1 MKTLREDLDIRLNEL
16 FSKILNK
23 NMGRKIIEQTGEVIS
38 KKRNCL
44 KAATHSILL
53 QQRPLSDVS
62 DKEIYWIIDGLNET
76 LSENG
81 ESNLVKDFK
90 IKDIFTDKEI
100 QKYSKSQFEN
110 VTEAIYPISFKVLK
124 ISDDQWLS
132 TISSKK
138 LFELY
143 KNQIINYNKN
153 TQRPLKEVT
162 KHGVKTYKINKN
174 KQSVNA
180 IKEDLKKGLFIPNC
194 LTFNINMDNP
204 SNEYYIDEENR
215 ELVLENGQ
223 FDLIDG
229 FHRYSAIT
237 ELLLENPDIEFNFG
251 IWIMNFDENKSCRFI
266 AQEDKRNKINK
277 TYTKSLD
284 ALNGDNF
291 SSRIVQVLNE
301 NNNSPFKG
309 KLTRYNDN
317 NINYDDVVI
326 TINDNF
332 KCNTRMEANRLSE
345 NIIKSFEILE
355 DDNIDITNL
364 NSNEI
369 IVSLVGI
376 SLLLSNEIDNSTFV
390 SKVKTYINSNNT
402 LNTNRKIINYYNN

>member
-1 MKTLREDLDIRLNEL
+1 MKTLREDLDIKLNDL

-38 KKRNCL
+38 KKRNYL

-62 DKEIYWIIDGLNET
+62 DKEIYWVIDGLNET

-100 QKYSKSQFEN
+100 QKYSKSKFEN
-110 VTEAIYPISFKVLK
+110 VTETIYPISFKVLK

-162 KHGVKTYKINKN
+162 KHGIKTYKINKN

-204 SNEYYIDEENR
+204 SNEYYVDEENG

-291 SSRIVQVLNE
+291 SSRIIQVLNE

-309 KLTRYNDN
+309 KLTRYNDS

-376 SLLLSNEIDNSTFV
+376 SLLLSNEIEDKTFV

>member
-1 MKTLREDLDIRLNEL
+1 MKTLREDLDIRLNDL
-16 FSKILNK
+16 FTKILNK
-23 NMGRKIIEQTGEVIS
+23 NMGRKIIEQTGEVVS
-38 KKRNCL
+38 KKRNYL

-62 DKEIYWIIDGLNET
+62 DKEIYWVIDGLNET
-76 LSENG
+76 LSKNG
-81 ESNLVKDFK
+81 ELNLVKDFK

-100 QKYSKSQFEN
+100 QKYSKSKFEN
-110 VTEAIYPISFKVLK
+110 VTETIYPISFKVLK

-204 SNEYYIDEENR
+204 SNEYYVDEENR

-284 ALNGDNF
+284 VLNGDNF

-309 KLTRYNDN
+309 KLTRYNDS

-376 SLLLSNEIDNSTFV
+376 SLLLSNEIEDKTFV

>member
-1 MKTLREDLDIRLNEL
+1 MKTLREDLDIRLNDL

-38 KKRNCL
+38 KKRNYL

-62 DKEIYWIIDGLNET
+62 DKEIYWVVDGLNET
-76 LSENG
+76 LSKNG

-100 QKYSKSQFEN
+100 QKYSKSKFEN
-110 VTEAIYPISFKVLK
+110 VTETIYPISLKVLK

-204 SNEYYIDEENR
+204 SNEYYVDEENG

-309 KLTRYNDN
+309 KLTRYNDS
-317 NINYDDVVI
+317 NINYDDIVI

-332 KCNTRMEANRLSE
+332 KCSTRMEANRLSE

-376 SLLLSNEIDNSTFV
+376 SLLLLTR
-390 SKVKTYINSNNT
+390 
-402 LNTNRKIINYYNN
+402 L

>member
-1 MKTLREDLDIRLNEL
+1 MKTLREDLDIRLNDL
-16 FSKILNK
+16 FTKILNK

-38 KKRNCL
+38 EKRNYL

-62 DKEIYWIIDGLNET
+62 DKEIYWVIDGLNET
-76 LSENG
+76 LSKNG
-81 ESNLVKDFK
+81 ELNLVKDFK

-100 QKYSKSQFEN
+100 QKYSKSKFEN
-110 VTEAIYPISFKVLK
+110 VTETIYPISFKVLK

-204 SNEYYIDEENR
+204 SNEYYVDEENG

-291 SSRIVQVLNE
+291 SSRIIQVLNE

-309 KLTRYNDN
+309 KLTRYNDS

-332 KCNTRMEANRLSE
+332 KCSTRMEANRLSE

-376 SLLLSNEIDNSTFV
+376 SLLLSNEIEDKTFV

-402 LNTNRKIINYYNN
+402 LSTNRKIINYYNN

>member
-1 MKTLREDLDIRLNEL
+1 MKTLREDLDIRLNDL
-16 FSKILNK
+16 FTKILNK

-38 KKRNCL
+38 EKRNYL

-62 DKEIYWIIDGLNET
+62 DKEIYWVIDGLNET
-76 LSENG
+76 LIENG
-81 ESNLVKDFK
+81 ELNLVKDFK

-100 QKYSKSQFEN
+100 QKYSKSKFEN
-110 VTEAIYPISFKVLK
+110 VTETIYPISFKVLK

-204 SNEYYIDEENR
+204 SNEYYVDEENK

-291 SSRIVQVLNE
+291 SSRIIQVLNE

-309 KLTRYNDN
+309 KLTRYNDS

-376 SLLLSNEIDNSTFV
+376 SLLLSNEIEDKTFV

>member
-1 MKTLREDLDIRLNEL
+1 MKTLREDLDIRLNDL

-23 NMGRKIIEQTGEVIS
+23 NMGRKIIEQTGEVVS
-38 KKRNCL
+38 KKRNYL

-62 DKEIYWIIDGLNET
+62 DKEIYWVIDGLNET

-100 QKYSKSQFEN
+100 QKYSKSKFEN
-110 VTEAIYPISFKVLK
+110 VTETIYPISFKVLK

-204 SNEYYIDEENR
+204 SNEYYVDEENK

-291 SSRIVQVLNE
+291 SSRIIQVLNE

-309 KLTRYNDN
+309 KLTRYNDS

-376 SLLLSNEIDNSTFV
+376 SLLLSNEIEDKTFV

-402 LNTNRKIINYYNN
+402 LNTNRKIVNYYNN

>member
-1 MKTLREDLDIRLNEL
+1 MKTLREDLDIRLNDL
-16 FSKILNK
+16 FTKILNK

-38 KKRNCL
+38 KKRNYL

-62 DKEIYWIIDGLNET
+62 DKEIYWVIDGLNET
-76 LSENG
+76 LSKNG
-81 ESNLVKDFK
+81 ELNLVKDFK

-100 QKYSKSQFEN
+100 QKYSKSKFEN
-110 VTEAIYPISFKVLK
+110 VTETIYPISFKVLK

-204 SNEYYIDEENR
+204 SNEYYVDEENG

-291 SSRIVQVLNE
+291 SSRIIQVLNE

-309 KLTRYNDN
+309 KLTRYNDS

-376 SLLLSNEIDNSTFV
+376 SLLLSNEIEDKTFV

>member
-1 MKTLREDLDIRLNEL
+1 MKTLREDLDIKLNDL

-38 KKRNCL
+38 KKRNYL

-62 DKEIYWIIDGLNET
+62 DKEIYWVIDGLNET

-100 QKYSKSQFEN
+100 QKYSKSKFEN
-110 VTEAIYPISFKVLK
+110 VTETIYPISFKVLK

-162 KHGVKTYKINKN
+162 KHGIKTYKINKN

-204 SNEYYIDEENR
+204 SNEYYVDEENG

-284 ALNGDNF
+284 VLNGDNF

-309 KLTRYNDN
+309 KLTRYNDS

-376 SLLLSNEIDNSTFV
+376 SLLLSDEIDNNTFV

>member
-1 MKTLREDLDIRLNEL
+1 MKTLREDLDIRLNDL

-38 KKRNCL
+38 KKRNYL

-62 DKEIYWIIDGLNET
+62 DKEIYWVIDGLNET

-100 QKYSKSQFEN
+100 QKYSKSKFEN
-110 VTEAIYPISFKVLK
+110 VTETIYPISFKVLK

-204 SNEYYIDEENR
+204 SNEYYVDEENG

-309 KLTRYNDN
+309 KLTRYNDS

-376 SLLLSNEIDNSTFV
+376 SLLLSDEIDNNIFV

>member
-1 MKTLREDLDIRLNEL
+1 MKTLREDLDIRLNNL
-16 FSKILNK
+16 FTKILNK

-38 KKRNCL
+38 EKRNYL

-62 DKEIYWIIDGLNET
+62 DKEIYWVIDGLNET

-81 ESNLVKDFK
+81 ELNLVKDFK

-100 QKYSKSQFEN
+100 QKYSKSKFEN
-110 VTEAIYPISFKVLK
+110 VTETIYPISFKVLK

-204 SNEYYIDEENR
+204 SNEYYVDEENR

-291 SSRIVQVLNE
+291 SSRIIQVLNE

-309 KLTRYNDN
+309 KLTRYNDS

-355 DDNIDITNL
+355 DDGIDITNL

-376 SLLLSNEIDNSTFV
+376 SLLLSNEIEDKTFV

>member
-1 MKTLREDLDIRLNEL
+1 MKTLREDLDIRLNDL
-16 FSKILNK
+16 FTKILNK
-23 NMGRKIIEQTGEVIS
+23 NMGRKIIEQTGEVVS
-38 KKRNCL
+38 KKRNYL

-62 DKEIYWIIDGLNET
+62 DKEIYWVIDGLNET

-81 ESNLVKDFK
+81 ESNLIKDFK

-100 QKYSKSQFEN
+100 QKYSKSKFEN
-110 VTEAIYPISFKVLK
+110 VTETIYPISFKVLK

-204 SNEYYIDEENR
+204 SNEYYVDEENG

-291 SSRIVQVLNE
+291 SSRIIQVLNE

-309 KLTRYNDN
+309 KLTRYNDS

-332 KCNTRMEANRLSE
+332 KCSTRMEANRLSE

-376 SLLLSNEIDNSTFV
+376 SLLLSNEIEDKTFV

>member
-1 MKTLREDLDIRLNEL
+1 MKTLREDLDIRLNDL

-38 KKRNCL
+38 KKRNYL

-62 DKEIYWIIDGLNET
+62 DKEIYWVIDGLNET
-76 LSENG
+76 LSKNG
-81 ESNLVKDFK
+81 ELNLVKDFK

-100 QKYSKSQFEN
+100 QKYSKSKFEN
-110 VTEAIYPISFKVLK
+110 VTETIYPISFKVLK

-204 SNEYYIDEENR
+204 SNEYYVDEENR

-291 SSRIVQVLNE
+291 SSRIIQVLNE

-309 KLTRYNDN
+309 KLTRYNDS

>member
-1 MKTLREDLDIRLNEL
+1 MKTLREDLDIRLNDL
-16 FSKILNK
+16 FTKILNK

-38 KKRNCL
+38 EKRNYL

-62 DKEIYWIIDGLNET
+62 DKEIYWVIDGLNET
-76 LSENG
+76 LSKNG
-81 ESNLVKDFK
+81 ELNLVKDFK

-100 QKYSKSQFEN
+100 QKYSKSKFEN
-110 VTEAIYPISFKVLK
+110 VTETIYPISFKVLK

-162 KHGVKTYKINKN
+162 KHGIKTYKINKN

-204 SNEYYIDEENR
+204 SNEYYVDEENR

-291 SSRIVQVLNE
+291 SSRIIQVLNE

-309 KLTRYNDN
+309 KLTRYNDS
-317 NINYDDVVI
+317 NINYDDIVI

-355 DDNIDITNL
+355 DDGIDITNL

-376 SLLLSNEIDNSTFV
+376 SLLLSNEIEDKTFV

-402 LNTNRKIINYYNN
+402 LNTNRKIVNYYNN

>member
-1 MKTLREDLDIRLNEL
+1 MKTLREDLDIRLNDL
-16 FSKILNK
+16 FTKILNK

-38 KKRNCL
+38 EKRNYL

-62 DKEIYWIIDGLNET
+62 DKEIYWVIDGLNET
-76 LSENG
+76 LSKNG
-81 ESNLVKDFK
+81 ELNLVKDFK

-100 QKYSKSQFEN
+100 QKYSKSKFEN
-110 VTEAIYPISFKVLK
+110 VTETIYPISFKVLK

-162 KHGVKTYKINKN
+162 KHGVKIYKINKN

-204 SNEYYIDEENR
+204 SNEYYVDEENG

-291 SSRIVQVLNE
+291 SSRIIQVLNE

-309 KLTRYNDN
+309 KLTRYNDS

-376 SLLLSNEIDNSTFV
+376 SLLLSNEIEDKTFV

>member
-1 MKTLREDLDIRLNEL
+1 MKTLREDLDIRLNDL
-16 FSKILNK
+16 FTKILNK

-38 KKRNCL
+38 EKRNYL

-62 DKEIYWIIDGLNET
+62 DKEIYWVIDGLNET
-76 LSENG
+76 LSKNG
-81 ESNLVKDFK
+81 ELNLVKDFK

-100 QKYSKSQFEN
+100 QKYSKSKFEN
-110 VTEAIYPISFKVLK
+110 VTETIYPISFKVLK

-162 KHGVKTYKINKN
+162 KHGIKTYKINKN
-174 KQSVNA
+174 KQSVNS

-204 SNEYYIDEENR
+204 SNEYYVDEENR

-291 SSRIVQVLNE
+291 SSRIIQVLNE

-309 KLTRYNDN
+309 KLTRYNDS

-332 KCNTRMEANRLSE
+332 KCSTRMEANRLSE

-376 SLLLSNEIDNSTFV
+376 SLLLSNEIEDKTFV

>member
-1 MKTLREDLDIRLNEL
+1 MKTLREDLDIRLNDL

-38 KKRNCL
+38 KKRNYL

-62 DKEIYWIIDGLNET
+62 DKEIYWVIDGLNET

-100 QKYSKSQFEN
+100 QKYSKSKFEN
-110 VTEAIYPISFKVLK
+110 VTETIYPISFKVLK

-204 SNEYYIDEENR
+204 SNEYYVDEENK

-309 KLTRYNDN
+309 KLTRYNDS

-332 KCNTRMEANRLSE
+332 KCSTRMEANRLSE

-376 SLLLSNEIDNSTFV
+376 SLLLSNEIEDKTFV

>member
-1 MKTLREDLDIRLNEL
+1 MKTLREDLDIRLNDL
-16 FSKILNK
+16 FTKILNK
-23 NMGRKIIEQTGEVIS
+23 NMGRKIIEQTGEVVS
-38 KKRNCL
+38 KKRNYL

-62 DKEIYWIIDGLNET
+62 DKEIYWVLDGLNET
-76 LSENG
+76 LSKNG
-81 ESNLVKDFK
+81 GINLVKDFK

-100 QKYSKSQFEN
+100 QKYSKSKFEN
-110 VTEAIYPISFKVLK
+110 VTETIYPISFKVLK

-162 KHGVKTYKINKN
+162 KHGIKTYKINKN

-204 SNEYYIDEENR
+204 SNEYYVDEENG

-291 SSRIVQVLNE
+291 SSRIIQVLNE

-309 KLTRYNDN
+309 KLTRYNDS

>member
-1 MKTLREDLDIRLNEL
+1 MKTLREDLDIRLNDL
-16 FSKILNK
+16 FTKILNK

-38 KKRNCL
+38 EKRNYL

-62 DKEIYWIIDGLNET
+62 DKEIYWVIDGLNET
-76 LSENG
+76 LSKNG
-81 ESNLVKDFK
+81 ELNLVKDFK

-100 QKYSKSQFEN
+100 QKYSKSKFEN
-110 VTEAIYPISFKVLK
+110 VTETIYPISFKVLK

-204 SNEYYIDEENR
+204 SNEYYVDEENG

-309 KLTRYNDN
+309 KLTRYNDS

-332 KCNTRMEANRLSE
+332 KCSTRMEANRLSE

-355 DDNIDITNL
+355 DDGIDITNL

-376 SLLLSNEIDNSTFV
+376 SLLLSNEIEDKTFV

>member
-1 MKTLREDLDIRLNEL
+1 MKTLREDLDIRLNDL

-38 KKRNCL
+38 KKRNYL

-62 DKEIYWIIDGLNET
+62 DKEIYWVIDGLNET
-76 LSENG
+76 LSKNG
-81 ESNLVKDFK
+81 ELNLVKDFK

-100 QKYSKSQFEN
+100 QKYSKSKFEN
-110 VTEAIYPISFKVLK
+110 VTETIYPISFKVLK

-204 SNEYYIDEENR
+204 SNEYYVDEENG
-215 ELVLENGQ
+215 ELILENGQ

-309 KLTRYNDN
+309 KLTRYNDS

-364 NSNEI
+364 NSNDI

-376 SLLLSNEIDNSTFV
+376 SLLLSNEIDNNTFV

>member
-1 MKTLREDLDIRLNEL
+1 MKTLREDLDIRLNDL
-16 FSKILNK
+16 FTKILNK

-38 KKRNCL
+38 EKRNYL

-62 DKEIYWIIDGLNET
+62 DKEIYWVIDGLNET
-76 LSENG
+76 LSKNG
-81 ESNLVKDFK
+81 ELNLVKDFK

-100 QKYSKSQFEN
+100 QKYSKSKFEN
-110 VTEAIYPISFKVLK
+110 VTETIYPISFKVLK

-174 KQSVNA
+174 KQSVND

-204 SNEYYIDEENR
+204 SNEYYVDEENR

-291 SSRIVQVLNE
+291 SSRIIQVLNE

-309 KLTRYNDN
+309 KLTRYNDS
-317 NINYDDVVI
+317 NINYDDIVI

-332 KCNTRMEANRLSE
+332 KCSTRMEANRLSE

-376 SLLLSNEIDNSTFV
+376 SLLLSNEIEDKTFV

>member
-1 MKTLREDLDIRLNEL
+1 MKTLREDLDIRLNDL
-16 FSKILNK
+16 FTKILNK

-38 KKRNCL
+38 EKRNYL

-62 DKEIYWIIDGLNET
+62 DKEIYWVIDGLNET
-76 LSENG
+76 LSKNG
-81 ESNLVKDFK
+81 ELNLVKDFK

-100 QKYSKSQFEN
+100 QKYSKSKFEN
-110 VTEAIYPISFKVLK
+110 VTETIYPISFKVLK

-204 SNEYYIDEENR
+204 SNEYYVDEENG

-309 KLTRYNDN
+309 KLTRYNDS

-376 SLLLSNEIDNSTFV
+376 SLLLSNEIEDKTFV

>member
-1 MKTLREDLDIRLNEL
+1 MKTLREDLDIRLNDL

-38 KKRNCL
+38 KKRNYL

-62 DKEIYWIIDGLNET
+62 DKEIYWVIDGLNET

-81 ESNLVKDFK
+81 ELNLVKDFK

-100 QKYSKSQFEN
+100 QKYSKSKFEN
-110 VTEAIYPISFKVLK
+110 VTETIYPISFKVLK

-204 SNEYYIDEENR
+204 SNEYYVDEENG

-291 SSRIVQVLNE
+291 SSRIIQVLNE
-301 NNNSPFKG
+301 NNNSPFKV
-309 KLTRYNDN
+309 KLTRYNDS

-332 KCNTRMEANRLSE
+332 KCSTRMEANRLSE

-376 SLLLSNEIDNSTFV
+376 SLLLSNEIEDKTFV

-402 LNTNRKIINYYNN
+402 LSTNRKIINYYNN

>member
-204 SNEYYIDEENR
+204 SNEYYVDEENK

-237 ELLLENPDIEFNFG
+237 ELLLENPYIEFNFG

-309 KLTRYNDN
+309 KLTRYNDS

-390 SKVKTYINSNNT
+390 SKVKTYINSNNM

>member
-1 MKTLREDLDIRLNEL
+1 MKTLREDLDIRLNDL
-16 FSKILNK
+16 FTKILNK

-38 KKRNCL
+38 EKRNYL

-62 DKEIYWIIDGLNET
+62 DKEIYWVVDGLNET
-76 LSENG
+76 LSKNG

-100 QKYSKSQFEN
+100 QKYSKSKFEN
-110 VTEAIYPISFKVLK
+110 ITEIIYPITFKVLK

-162 KHGVKTYKINKN
+162 KHGIKTYKINKN

-204 SNEYYIDEENR
+204 SNEYYVDEENG

-291 SSRIVQVLNE
+291 SSRIIQVLNE

-309 KLTRYNDN
+309 KLTRYNDS

-376 SLLLSNEIDNSTFV
+376 SLLLSNEIEDKTFV

>member
-1 MKTLREDLDIRLNEL
+1 MKTLREDFDIRLNEL

-23 NMGRKIIEQTGEVIS
+23 NMGRKIIEQTGEVVS
-38 KKRNCL
+38 KKRNYL

-62 DKEIYWIIDGLNET
+62 DKEIYWVIDGLNET
-76 LSENG
+76 LSKNG
-81 ESNLVKDFK
+81 ELNLVKDFK

-100 QKYSKSQFEN
+100 QKYSKSKFEN
-110 VTEAIYPISFKVLK
+110 VTETIYPISFKVLK

-162 KHGVKTYKINKN
+162 KHGIKTYKINKN

-204 SNEYYIDEENR
+204 SNEYYVDEENG

-237 ELLLENPDIEFNFG
+237 ELLLENPDIEFKFG

-291 SSRIVQVLNE
+291 SSRIIQVLNE

-309 KLTRYNDN
+309 KLTRYNDS

-355 DDNIDITNL
+355 DDGIDITNL

-376 SLLLSNEIDNSTFV
+376 SLLLSNEIEDKTFV

>member
-1 MKTLREDLDIRLNEL
+1 MKTLREDLDIRLNDL

-23 NMGRKIIEQTGEVIS
+23 NMGRKIIEQTGEVVS
-38 KKRNCL
+38 KKRNYL

-62 DKEIYWIIDGLNET
+62 DKEIYWVIDGLNET
-76 LSENG
+76 LSKNG
-81 ESNLVKDFK
+81 ELNLVKDFK

-100 QKYSKSQFEN
+100 QKYSKSKFEN
-110 VTEAIYPISFKVLK
+110 VTETIYPISFKVLK

-204 SNEYYIDEENR
+204 SNEYYVDEENK

-291 SSRIVQVLNE
+291 SSRIIQVLNE

-309 KLTRYNDN
+309 KLTRYNDS

-376 SLLLSNEIDNSTFV
+376 SLLLSNEIEDKTFV

>member
-1 MKTLREDLDIRLNEL
+1 MKTLREDFDIRLNEL

-23 NMGRKIIEQTGEVIS
+23 NMGRKIIEQTGEVVS
-38 KKRNCL
+38 KKRNYL

-62 DKEIYWIIDGLNET
+62 DKEIYWVIDGLNET
-76 LSENG
+76 LSKNG
-81 ESNLVKDFK
+81 ELNLVKDFK

-100 QKYSKSQFEN
+100 QKYSKSKFEN
-110 VTEAIYPISFKVLK
+110 VTETIYPISFKVLK

-204 SNEYYIDEENR
+204 SNEYYVDEENG

-237 ELLLENPDIEFNFG
+237 ELLLENPDIEFKFG

-291 SSRIVQVLNE
+291 SSRIIQVLNE

-309 KLTRYNDN
+309 KLTRYNDS

-355 DDNIDITNL
+355 DDGIDITNL

-376 SLLLSNEIDNSTFV
+376 SLLLSNEIEDKTFV

>member
-1 MKTLREDLDIRLNEL
+1 MKTLREDLDIRLNDL
-16 FSKILNK
+16 FTKILNK
-23 NMGRKIIEQTGEVIS
+23 NMGRKIIEQTGEVVS
-38 KKRNCL
+38 KKRNYL

-53 QQRPLSDVS
+53 KQRPLSDVS
-62 DKEIYWIIDGLNET
+62 DKEIYWVIDGLNET

-81 ESNLVKDFK
+81 EHNLIKNFK
-90 IKDIFTDKEI
+90 IKDIFTNKEI
-100 QKYSKSQFEN
+100 QKYSKSKFEN
-110 VTEAIYPISFKVLK
+110 VTETIYPISFKVLK

-162 KHGVKTYKINKN
+162 KHGIKTYKINKN

-204 SNEYYIDEENR
+204 SNEYYVDEENR

-291 SSRIVQVLNE
+291 SSRIIQVLNE

-309 KLTRYNDN
+309 KLTRYNDS
-317 NINYDDVVI
+317 NINYDDIVI

-376 SLLLSNEIDNSTFV
+376 SLLLSNEIEDKTFV

-402 LNTNRKIINYYNN
+402 LNTNRKIVNYYNN

>member
-1 MKTLREDLDIRLNEL
+1 MKMLREDLDIRLNDL
-16 FSKILNK
+16 FTKILNK

-38 KKRNCL
+38 KKRNYL

-62 DKEIYWIIDGLNET
+62 DKEIYWVIDGLNET
-76 LSENG
+76 LSKNG

-100 QKYSKSQFEN
+100 QKYSKSKFEN
-110 VTEAIYPISFKVLK
+110 VTETIYPISFKVLK

-162 KHGVKTYKINKN
+162 KHGIKTYKINKN

-204 SNEYYIDEENR
+204 SNEYYVDEENG

-291 SSRIVQVLNE
+291 SSRIVKVLNE

-309 KLTRYNDN
+309 KLTRYNN
-317 NINYDDVVI
+317 SNINYDDIVI

-332 KCNTRMEANRLSE
+332 KCNTRMEANKTSD
-345 NIIKSFEILE
+345 NIIKSFELLE
-355 DDNIDITNL
+355 DNNIDISNL
-364 NSNEI
+364 TSNLI
-369 IVSLVGI
+369 IFTIVGI
-376 SLLLSNEIDNSTFV
+376 SLLLSNNIDENTFIE
-390 SKVKTYINSNNT
+390 KVKLYINSDNV

>member
-1 MKTLREDLDIRLNEL
+1 MKTLREDLDIRLNDL
-16 FSKILNK
+16 FTKILNK

-38 KKRNCL
+38 EKRNYL

-62 DKEIYWIIDGLNET
+62 DKEIYWVIDGLNET
-76 LSENG
+76 LSKNG
-81 ESNLVKDFK
+81 ELNLVKDFK

-100 QKYSKSQFEN
+100 QKYSKSKFEN
-110 VTEAIYPISFKVLK
+110 VTETIYPISFKVLK

-204 SNEYYIDEENR
+204 SNEYYVDEENR

-291 SSRIVQVLNE
+291 SSRIIQVLNE

-309 KLTRYNDN
+309 KLTRYNDS

-376 SLLLSNEIDNSTFV
+376 SLLLSNEIEDKTFV

>member
-1 MKTLREDLDIRLNEL
+1 MKTLREDLDIRLNDL

-23 NMGRKIIEQTGEVIS
+23 NMGRKIIEQTGEVVS
-38 KKRNCL
+38 KNRNYL

-62 DKEIYWIIDGLNET
+62 DKEIYWVIDGLNET
-76 LSENG
+76 LSKNG
-81 ESNLVKDFK
+81 ELNLVKDFK

-100 QKYSKSQFEN
+100 QKYSKSKFEN
-110 VTEAIYPISFKVLK
+110 VTETIYPISFKVLK

-162 KHGVKTYKINKN
+162 KHGIKTYKINKN

-204 SNEYYIDEENR
+204 SNEYYVDEENR

-291 SSRIVQVLNE
+291 SSRIIQVLNE

-309 KLTRYNDN
+309 KLTRYNDS
-317 NINYDDVVI
+317 NINYDDIVI

-355 DDNIDITNL
+355 DDGIDITNL

-376 SLLLSNEIDNSTFV
+376 SLLLSNEIEDKTFV

-402 LNTNRKIINYYNN
+402 LNTNRKIVNYYNN

>member
-1 MKTLREDLDIRLNEL
+1 MKMLREDLDIRLNSL
-16 FSKILNK
+16 FTKILNK

-38 KKRNCL
+38 EKRNYL

-62 DKEIYWIIDGLNET
+62 DKEIYWVIDGLNET
-76 LSENG
+76 LSKNG
-81 ESNLVKDFK
+81 ELNLVKDFK

-100 QKYSKSQFEN
+100 QKYSKSKFEN
-110 VTEAIYPISFKVLK
+110 VTETIYPISFKVLK

-204 SNEYYIDEENR
+204 SNEYYVDEENG

-291 SSRIVQVLNE
+291 SSRIIQVLNE

-309 KLTRYNDN
+309 KLTRYNDS

-376 SLLLSNEIDNSTFV
+376 SLLLSNEIEDKTFV

-402 LNTNRKIINYYNN
+402 LSTNRKIINYYNN

>member
-1 MKTLREDLDIRLNEL
+1 MKTLREDLDIRLNDL
-16 FSKILNK
+16 FTKILNK
-23 NMGRKIIEQTGEVIS
+23 NMGRKIIEQTGEVVS
-38 KKRNCL
+38 KKRNYL

-53 QQRPLSDVS
+53 KQRPLSDVS
-62 DKEIYWIIDGLNET
+62 DKEIYWVIDGLNET

-81 ESNLVKDFK
+81 EHNLRKNFK
-90 IKDIFTDKEI
+90 IKDIFTNKEI
-100 QKYSKSQFEN
+100 QKYSKSKFEN
-110 VTEAIYPISFKVLK
+110 VTETIYPISFKVLK

-162 KHGVKTYKINKN
+162 KHGIKTYKINKN

-204 SNEYYIDEENR
+204 SNEYYVDEENR

-291 SSRIVQVLNE
+291 SSRIIQVLNE

-309 KLTRYNDN
+309 KLTRYNDS
-317 NINYDDVVI
+317 NINYDDIVI

-369 IVSLVGI
+369 IVSLVGV
-376 SLLLSNEIDNSTFV
+376 SLLLSNEIEDKTFV

>member
-1 MKTLREDLDIRLNEL
+1 MDIRLNDL
-16 FSKILNK
+16 FTKILNK
-23 NMGRKIIEQTGEVIS
+23 NMGRKIIEQTGEVVS
-38 KKRNCL
+38 KKRNYL

-53 QQRPLSDVS
+53 KQRPLSDVS
-62 DKEIYWIIDGLNET
+62 DKEIYWVIDGLNET

-90 IKDIFTDKEI
+90 IKDIFTNKEI
-100 QKYSKSQFEN
+100 QKYSKSKFEN
-110 VTEAIYPISFKVLK
+110 VTETIYPISFKVLK

-162 KHGVKTYKINKN
+162 KHGIKTYKINKN

-204 SNEYYIDEENR
+204 SNEYYVDEENR

-291 SSRIVQVLNE
+291 SSRIIQVLNE

-309 KLTRYNDN
+309 KLTRYNDS
-317 NINYDDVVI
+317 NINYDDIVI

-376 SLLLSNEIDNSTFV
+376 SLLLSNEIEDKTFV

-402 LNTNRKIINYYNN
+402 LNTNRKIVNYYNN

>member
-1 MKTLREDLDIRLNEL
+1 MKTLREDLDIRLNDL

-38 KKRNCL
+38 KKRNYL

-62 DKEIYWIIDGLNET
+62 DKEIYWVVDGLNET
-76 LSENG
+76 LSKNG

-100 QKYSKSQFEN
+100 QKYSKSKFEN
-110 VTEAIYPISFKVLK
+110 VTETIYPISFKVLK

-162 KHGVKTYKINKN
+162 KHGIKTYKINKN

-204 SNEYYIDEENR
+204 SNEYYVDEENG

-291 SSRIVQVLNE
+291 SSRIVKVLNE

-309 KLTRYNDN
+309 KLTRYNN
-317 NINYDDVVI
+317 SNINYDDVVI

>member
-1 MKTLREDLDIRLNEL
+1 MKMLREDLDIRLNDL

-23 NMGRKIIEQTGEVIS
+23 NMGRKIIEQTGEVVS
-38 KKRNCL
+38 KKRNYL

-62 DKEIYWIIDGLNET
+62 DKEIYWVVDGLNET
-76 LSENG
+76 LSKNG
-81 ESNLVKDFK
+81 VSNLVKDFK

-100 QKYSKSQFEN
+100 QKYSKSKFEN
-110 VTEAIYPISFKVLK
+110 ITEIIYPITFKVLK

-162 KHGVKTYKINKN
+162 KHGIKTYKINKN

-204 SNEYYIDEENR
+204 SNEYYVDEENG

-309 KLTRYNDN
+309 KLTRYNDS

-332 KCNTRMEANRLSE
+332 KCSTRMEANRLSE

-376 SLLLSNEIDNSTFV
+376 SLLLSNEIEDKTFV

>member
-1 MKTLREDLDIRLNEL
+1 MKTLREDLDIRLNDL

-23 NMGRKIIEQTGEVIS
+23 NMGRKIIEHTGEVIS
-38 KKRNCL
+38 KKRNYL

-62 DKEIYWIIDGLNET
+62 DKEIYWVIDGLNET
-76 LSENG
+76 LSKNG

-100 QKYSKSQFEN
+100 QKYSKSKFEN
-110 VTEAIYPISFKVLK
+110 VTETIYPISFKVLK

-162 KHGVKTYKINKN
+162 KHGIKTYKINKN

-204 SNEYYIDEENR
+204 SNEYYVDEENG

-309 KLTRYNDN
+309 KLTRYNDS

-376 SLLLSNEIDNSTFV
+376 SLLLSDEIDNNTFV
-390 SKVKTYINSNNT
+390 SKVKMYINSNNM

>member
-1 MKTLREDLDIRLNEL
+1 MKMLREDLDIRLNDL
-16 FSKILNK
+16 FTKILNK

-38 KKRNCL
+38 EKRNYL

-62 DKEIYWIIDGLNET
+62 DKEIYWVVDGLNET
-76 LSENG
+76 LSKNG

-100 QKYSKSQFEN
+100 QKYSKSKFEN
-110 VTEAIYPISFKVLK
+110 ITEIIYPISFKVLK

-162 KHGVKTYKINKN
+162 KHGIKTYKINKN

-204 SNEYYIDEENR
+204 SNEYYVDEENR